1 MSWQFESTEDIEVS
15 DSLLDQVIG
24 QDKAVEI
31 VRLAALQRRFVLMVG
46 EPGTGKSMLA
56 AAMSEM
62 LPTAHLED
70 VLVYPNA
77 KMRINPTVEVV
88 PGGEGEAVV
97 SDAKAKRAQQSS
109 AVNYLFWVALFASAT
124 IMLVFAFMY
133 DTFWFLIAGA
143 VIGIVL
149 FLARRFYLRRTAAV
163 VPKLLVNNGAREQ
176 APFIDATGFHA
187 GALLGDVRHDPFQ
200 SGGFETPP
208 HELVE
213 PGAIHLAHGGVLFID
228 EVSTLSMESQQSLLT
243 AIQERRFSVSGRS
256 LGSSGAM
263 VRSDAVPCDFIV
275 VLAGNMQDVEK
286 MHPALRSRVR
296 GYGYEIYMKT
306 AMPDTA
312 ENRDKLAQ
320 FVAQEVRKDG
330 KIPHFSPEAVAAIIN
345 EAQDRSGEP
354 GQLTSRLRELGG
366 LVRAAGDL
374 ARRDES
380 LLVQAQHVRDAR
392 DYVKTL
398 EEQMTESDSATWA
411 SVLGT

>member
-1 MSWQFESTEDIEVS
+1 MSWKFRSTEELQVS
-15 DSLLDQVIG
+15 ESLLEQVIG

-77 KMRINPTVEVV
+77 KMRINPTVDVV
-88 PGGEGEAVV
+88 PGGQGEEAVK
-97 SDAKAKRAQQSS
+97 DARAKRAQQSS
-109 AVNYLFWVALFASAT
+109 AVNYIFWVALFASIS
-124 IMLVFAFMY
+124 IMLVFAIMY
-133 DTFWFLIAGA
+133 DSFWFLIAGG

-149 FLARRFYLRRTAAV
+149 FLVRRYYLKSTATV
-163 VPKLLVNNGAREQ
+163 VPKLLVNNGARDQ
-176 APFIDATGFHA
+176 APFMDATGFHA

-213 PGAIHLAHGGVLFID
+213 AGAIHLAHGGVLFID

-275 VLAGNMQDVEK
+275 VLAGNMQDVKK

-296 GYGYEIYMKT
+296 GYGYEIYMKEM
-306 AMPDTA
+306 MPDTA
-312 ENRDKLAQ
+312 DNRVKLAQ
-320 FVAQEVRKDG
+320 FVAQEIRKDG
-330 KIPHFSPEAVAAIIN
+330 KIPHFSPEAVDAIIA
-345 EAQDRSGEP
+345 EAKGRAGAPD
-354 GQLTSRLRELGG
+354 QLTSHLRELGG
-366 LVRAAGDL
+366 LVRAARDL
-374 ARRDES
+374 ARREES

-398 EEQMTESDSATWA
+398 EEQMSERDSSSWA
-411 SVLGT
+411 SVVG

>member
-1 MSWQFESTEDIEVS
+1 MSWQFRSTEELPVS
-15 DSLLDQVIG
+15 ESLLEQVIG

-31 VRLAALQRRFVLMVG
+31 VRLAASQRRFVLMVG

-77 KMRINPTVEVV
+77 KMRINPTVDVVPVGQGEEVV
-88 PGGEGEAVV
+88 K
-97 SDAKAKRAQQSS
+97 DARAKRAQQSS
-109 AVNYLFWVALFASAT
+109 AVNYIFWVALFAISS
-124 IMLVFAFMY
+124 IMLVFAIMY
-133 DTFWFLIAGA
+133 DSFWFLIAGA
-143 VIGIVL
+143 VVGIVL
-149 FLARRFYLRRTAAV
+149 FLVRRFYLRSTATV
-163 VPKLLVNNGAREQ
+163 VPKLLVNNGEREQ
-176 APFIDATGFHA
+176 APFMDATGFHA

-213 PGAIHLAHGGVLFID
+213 PGAIHIAHGGVLFID

-275 VLAGNMQDVEK
+275 VLAGNMQDVKK

-296 GYGYEIYMKT
+296 GYGYEIYMKEM
-306 AMPDTA
+306 MPDTA
-312 ENRDKLAQ
+312 DNRGKLAQ

-330 KIPHFSPEAVAAIIN
+330 KIPHFSPEAVDTIIA
-345 EAQDRSGEP
+345 EAQGRVGTP

-374 ARRDES
+374 ARREES
-380 LLVQAQHVRDAR
+380 LLVQAQHVHDAR
-392 DYVKTL
+392 SYVKTL
-398 EEQMTESDSATWA
+398 EEQMSESDATSW
-411 SVLGT
+411 STVLG